1 MSKKDHVYNHAHNHE
16 CNYNSVDYQQIV
28 YGNTASPTHGFT
40 IDYGKF
46 ILITLV
52 PYMSVGS
59 PS

>member
-1 MSKKDHVYNHAHNHE
+1 MYNHAYNHE

-28 YGNTASPTHGFT
+28 YGNTVNPTPGFT

-46 ILITLV
+46 ILIAVV
-52 PYMSVGS
+52 PYLSVS